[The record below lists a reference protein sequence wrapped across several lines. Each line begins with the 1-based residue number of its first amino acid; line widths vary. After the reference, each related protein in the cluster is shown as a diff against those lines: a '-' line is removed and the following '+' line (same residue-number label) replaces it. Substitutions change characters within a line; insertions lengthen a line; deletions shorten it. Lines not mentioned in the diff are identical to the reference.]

1 VWQPVIV
8 IRNVVVGRVRPG
20 VEADEVEKALQ
31 ALRELRVEGV
41 EIRMVSGVDLGLREG
56 NAGYAITV
64 DLDDEEAYR
73 IYDRDPEHHR
83 LRTKLFVPISES
95 IERVQFRL
103 PD

>member
-1 VWQPVIV
+1 M

-20 VEADEVEKALQ
+20 VAADDVEKALR
-31 ALRELRVEGV
+31 ALRELRVDGV
-41 EIRMVSGVDLGLREG
+41 EVRMVSGVDLGLRDG

-73 IYDRDPEHHR
+73 IYDSDPEHNR
-83 LRTKLFVPISES
+83 LRTELFAPISES

-103 PD
+103 PG

>member
-1 VWQPVIV
+1 MWQPVSV

-20 VEADEVEKALQ
+20 VGADEVEKALQ

-41 EIRMVSGVDLGLREG
+41 EIRMVSGVDLGLRDG

-73 IYDRDPEHHR
+73 IYDRDPEHDR
-83 LRTKLFVPISES
+83 IRTELFVPISAS

-103 PD
+103 PG

>member
-1 VWQPVIV
+1 M

-20 VEADEVEKALQ
+20 VGADEVERALQ

-41 EIRMVSGVDLGLREG
+41 EIRMLVSGVDLGLREG

-73 IYDRDPEHHR
+73 TYDRDPEHNR
-83 LRTKLFVPISES
+83 IRTELFVPISES

-103 PD
+103 PG